1 MSHHHILGEEQINAL
16 SFFARL
22 IFAGCGEGESG
33 VITLE
38 LVKENVKRLRWN
50 RRRMR
55 SDFAGSG
62 KGKRFDKKGIGAES

>member
-22 IFAGCGEGESG
+22 IFAGCGDRKGGAIS
-33 VITLE
+33 LE
-38 LVKENVKRLRWN
+38 PVKENVNRFCWN

-55 SDFAGSG
+55 SDFRRIWQG
-62 KGKRFDKKGIGAES
+62 KTV